1 MMSSKV
7 TSTQRLYRKMRLS
20 DWDDDD
26 DDEPVELTTLEGDYY
41 EYHADI
47 PVVPSAILLYD
58 HRGNIVSS
66 KPPKEPIG
74 YAPTYRR

>member
-1 MMSSKV
+1 MMSLKA

-20 DWDDDD
+20 DIDDDD
-26 DDEPVELTTLEGDYY
+26 DDGPQDLTVHEGDYY
-41 EYHADI
+41 EYHADV
-47 PVVPSAILLYD
+47 PVVPSATLLYD